1 MLTPPDVLWVGF
13 TNPQYRPDGH
23 PSTQLRPHR
32 GADQWPQRSESMRR
46 WSVALS
52 CQTSALAAPGTV
64 ESGVAGVWPDR
75 IASVPLPR
83 DPDSSV
89 HTCRNVRHNV
99 RCLGRWYP

>member
-52 CQTSALAAPGTV
+52 CQTSALAAPGA
-64 ESGVAGVWPDR
+64 SGDLACVALAGGLSAGADEGADR
-75 IASVPLPR
+75 
-83 DPDSSV
+83 
-89 HTCRNVRHNV
+89 
-99 RCLGRWYP
+99 